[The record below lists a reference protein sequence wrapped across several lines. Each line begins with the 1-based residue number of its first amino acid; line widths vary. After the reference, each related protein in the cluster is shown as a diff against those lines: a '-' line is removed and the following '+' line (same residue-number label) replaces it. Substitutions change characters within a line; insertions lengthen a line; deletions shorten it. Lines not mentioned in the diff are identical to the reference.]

1 MTQPMPFFAAPTPLR
16 TLLGTL
22 PMIWSSTRFSAQDLA
37 DYATPHIERDTRQGV
52 ALLAAAALLF
62 LAQAWAFATW
72 FDLGRAYTDTYVLLV
87 ALALH
92 IRFSAA
98 RVRDVQALNLLAMAL
113 LIICAAALVLL
124 AREAGRL
131 HVMVL
136 LSVATLHMLI
146 PLMPWGLR
154 EASATSLAIYAMF
167 TSLTFFSHRHFG
179 DVEPW
184 ALQFT
189 MLTTSIL
196 SLALVARAL
205 GLRKHD
211 LAMRFGLERVSADM
225 AALAERDHLTGAWN
239 RRFLQRGFERLAAAH
254 AARGTPACFGLL
266 DIDHFKPLNDTYGH
280 RHGDRVLQALAAAFG
295 DLDGDLECLVRLGG
309 DEFAFIITGTPAPVA
324 RLQRMLD
331 DASERALAAAG
342 NAAPAPTVSAGMIL
356 LDEAGAC
363 TLDAAYARAD
373 ELLYE
378 AKRAGGARIRHDI
391 VADGAANARAPIA
404 VAALPAPAA
413 KADAP

>member
-1 MTQPMPFFAAPTPLR
+1 MPFFAAPTPLR
-16 TLLGTL
+16 TLLGAL
-22 PMIWSSTRFSAQDLA
+22 PTIWSSTRFAAQDLA

-62 LAQAWAFATW
+62 LIQAWAFSAW
-72 FDLGRAYTDTYVLLV
+72 FDLGRAYTETYVLLA

-92 IRFSAA
+92 IRLSAA
-98 RVRDVQALNLLAMAL
+98 RVRDVQALNLLAMTL
-113 LIICAAALVLL
+113 LIVCATALVLL
-124 AREAGRL
+124 ACKAGRL

-136 LSVATLHMLI
+136 LSVAMLHMLI

-154 EASATSLAIYAMF
+154 EALLTSLAIYAMF
-167 TSLTFFSHRHFG
+167 TSLTFFTNLPFG
-179 DVEPW
+179 DVAPW

-189 MLTTSIL
+189 MLTTSVL

-225 AALAERDHLTGAWN
+225 AALAERDYLTGAWN
-239 RRFLQRGFERLAAAH
+239 RRFLQRDFDRILAAH
-254 AARGTPACFGLL
+254 ARRGTPACFGLL
-266 DIDHFKPLNDTYGH
+266 DIDQFKPLNDTYGH

-295 DLDGDLECLVRLGG
+295 ELDGELECLVRLGG
-309 DEFAFIITGTPAPVA
+309 DEFAFIIGGAPAPVA
-324 RLQRMLD
+324 RLQRMLA
-331 DASERALAAAG
+331 DAASRAVAAAG
-342 NAAPAPTVSAGMIL
+342 NAAPAPTVSTGMIVL
-356 LDEAGAC
+356 GGPDAC

-378 AKRAGGARIRHDI
+378 AKRAGGARIRHT
-391 VADGAANARAPIA
+391 VAADAVPGAALLEYGASWSTANA
-404 VAALPAPAA
+404 
-413 KADAP
+413 

>member
-1 MTQPMPFFAAPTPLR
+1 MPFFAAPPPLR
-16 TLLGTL
+16 TLLGAL
-22 PMIWSSTRFSAQDLA
+22 PTIWSSTRFAAQDLA

-52 ALLAAAALLF
+52 ALLAAAAMLF
-62 LAQAWAFATW
+62 LAQAGAFAAW
-72 FDLGRAYTDTYVLLV
+72 FDLGRAYTQTYVLLA

-98 RVRDVQALNLLAMAL
+98 RVRDVQALNLLAMTL
-113 LIICAAALVLL
+113 LIVCATALVLL
-124 AREAGRL
+124 ACEAGRL

-136 LSVATLHMLI
+136 LSVAMLHMLI

-154 EASATSLAIYAMF
+154 EASLTSLAIYAMF
-167 TSLTFFSHRHFG
+167 TSLTFFSNLPFG

-184 ALQFT
+184 ILQFT
-189 MLTTSIL
+189 MLTTSLL

-239 RRFLQRGFERLAAAH
+239 RRFLQRDFDRIVAAH
-254 AARGTPACFGLL
+254 AQRGTPACFGLL
-266 DIDHFKPLNDTYGH
+266 DIDQFKPLNDTYGH

-295 DLDGDLECLVRLGG
+295 GLDGELECLVRLGG
-309 DEFAFIITGTPAPVA
+309 DEFAFIIGGAPAPVG
-324 RLQRMLD
+324 RLQHMLT
-331 DASERALAAAG
+331 DAAIRAVASAG
-342 NAAPAPTVSAGMIL
+342 NAAPPPTVSAGMIVL
-356 LDEAGAC
+356 GAPGAC

-378 AKRAGGARIRHDI
+378 AKRAGGARIRHT
-391 VADGAANARAPIA
+391 
-404 VAALPAPAA
+404 VAADALPGALLEYTPPWGRAH
-413 KADAP
+413 P